1 MKIALKGVIGLWL
14 IFGLASAVARGLTVA
29 EQYSRNRAAVVMIR
43 TDISA
48 TVNVSQVTIN
58 NSAFNRLLDS
68 IQRITSDSGSL
79 SSEQQLDIV
88 LREFNNNAKHYFKS
102 TFNYF
107 RHQQKLSARGTGF
120 IITGDGYVV
129 TNCHVVDEDD
139 AYIKRRFILSAFRE
153 ITETNIRAI
162 ESAWAVKFSDQQRST
177 LYRTFASVYSQI
189 MPITLEN
196 LKKDVFVLVT
206 EEQKNPGTIIKD
218 IPAEIKVMGQSMPGK
233 DLAILKMQSDIEF
246 PTIKI
251 TSSDEVQVGRE
262 VYVYGFPAAVTNNE
276 FLSDQTVL
284 EPTLTKGII
293 SASKKS
299 VKGWPVIQMDA
310 NINHGN
316 SGGPVCDEKGEVIGI
331 TTFGSLEDN
340 ARTLAP
346 GLNFAIPTEVLR
358 EFLVEADVKP
368 HQSNATLE
376 FNKAIGF
383 FEKAYYSKALDRL
396 EELCETNPGYPGI
409 YDYINRSK
417 QYIKEG
423 KDQRPGVAAYIGVF
437 AIIVIGAAY
446 FFIVYGEKR
455 KG

>member
-1 MKIALKGVIGLWL
+1 MKIGLRGLIGLFWL
-14 IFGLASAVARGLTVA
+14 AYFGSATAQELTVA
-29 EQYSRNRAAVVMIR
+29 QQYSRNRAGVVMIR

-58 NSAFNRLLDS
+58 NLAFNRLLDS
-68 IQRITSDSGSL
+68 IQRITPDSGRL

-88 LREFNNNAKHYFKS
+88 LREFNNKAKSYFKS

-107 RHQQKLSARGTGF
+107 RHQQKISARATGF

-153 ITETNIRAI
+153 ITETNIKAI

-177 LYRTFASVYSQI
+177 LFRTFANVYSQI

-206 EEQKNPGTIIKD
+206 EEKKNPGTIIKD

-233 DLAILKMQSDIEF
+233 DLAILKMNGDKEF
-246 PTIKI
+246 PTIMI
-251 TSSDEVQVGRE
+251 SSSDEIQVGRE

-293 SASKKS
+293 SALKKS
-299 VKGWPVIQMDA
+299 IKGWPLIQMDA

-316 SGGPVCDEKGEVIGI
+316 SGGPVCNEKGEVIGI

-346 GLNFAIPTEVLR
+346 GLNFAIPTLVLR
-358 EFLVEADVKP
+358 EFLLEAEVKP
-368 HQSNATLE
+368 HQSKATLE

-383 FEKAYYSKALDRL
+383 FEKAYYSRALGRFKKL
-396 EELCETNPGYPGI
+396 SKSNPGYPGI
-409 YDYINRSK
+409 YDYINRSE
-417 QYIKEG
+417 QYINDG
-423 KDQRPGVAAYIGVF
+423 KDQRPGVVAWISVF
-437 AIIVIGAAY
+437 SIIIIGAGY
-446 FFIVYGEKR
+446 FFFVYGER
-455 KG
+455 EG